1 VPDQND
7 HFQEL
12 SLELDQLRRALI
24 ELRKHAAMPSNAPG
38 RTEPLET
45 AHKRL
50 NSLKTLAY
58 LLATDAADLQSRA
71 QRAEREAWDQK
82 ARRAD
87 ATAKLKSRDQLL
99 EQIQRSAAWK
109 IVKPIWKLF
118 NRSRKGEPKFA
129 TDEVAF
135 ALDLP
140 KRWKTNREVVLI
152 KGWCFAR
159 NGRPIAGIRAKV
171 GRKARLARYGLERT
185 ELDGSLREYPEARCS
200 GFTIELKVPPGICNV
215 RLEYIEQGSDWQPF
229 FEHKLEREATN
240 GQEETELDGGPKESD
255 LPAEKIQR
263 LSPLSANSAF
273 ELLQPRFQQHSR
285 RVATID
291 PQFSVI
297 TPTYNTKPQWIAE
310 AALSLLNQTCADWE
324 WCLVDDG
331 SDNVETRK
339 LLELLSRVSPRVRV
353 ELAPRGG
360 ISAANNKALDLA
372 RGDYVCFLDHDDLLH
387 PFALEAMR
395 EKTKEGYDIVYSD
408 EDKLD
413 DATGN
418 LVEPFFKPDWSP
430 EYFRGAM
437 YVGHLLCVRRHLAAE
452 TRFDSA
458 FDGVQD
464 FEFVL
469 RLSEAAPKI
478 AHIPQPLYHWRKTP
492 GSIAQKTDAKP
503 QLGMLQ
509 ARAVNAHLER
519 SRLPARAEQ
528 SELPHRLKILPLRQE
543 QYARISIIIPTRDAP
558 EVLGRCLKSIFE
570 KTSYPNFEVLLMDN
584 ETTDQ
589 SALALMKEYPV
600 RRIPFPNPFNFSRA
614 NNLGSA
620 AATGELLL
628 FLNNDTEIIAE
639 DWLQHLAYYAQQADV
654 GAAGAV
660 LAYEDRTV
668 QHAGVALGMRGTADH
683 LMRKFPLDVDG
694 YAGSLACAREVS
706 VVTGACLMVRKSVFE
721 EIGGFNEHYFT
732 AYQDVDVCLRLR
744 RHGLRVI
751 CTPRALLLHDEFI
764 SRTSYYYDIIDRMLL
779 LDQWEDVI
787 ERGDPYYN
795 PNLDLDRGDYSPRVA
810 RA

>member
-24 ELRKHAAMPSNAPG
+24 DLRKHAAMPPNAAG

-58 LLATDAADLQSRA
+58 LLATDVAELQARA

-118 NRSRKGEPKFA
+118 NRSRKGEPKLA
-129 TDEVAF
+129 ADEIAF

-140 KRWKTNREVVLI
+140 KKWKTNRDVVLI

-171 GRKARLARYGLERT
+171 GRKSRLARYGLERT
-185 ELDGSLREYPEARCS
+185 ELAAPLREYPEARCS
-200 GFTIELKVPPGICNV
+200 GFTIDLKVPPGICNV

-240 GQEETELDGGPKESD
+240 GQDEMELDGDPKESD

-273 ELLQPRFQQHSR
+273 ELLQARFQQHSR

-297 TPTYNTKPQWIAE
+297 TPTYNTKPQWLAE
-310 AALSLLNQTCADWE
+310 AAFSLLNQTCADWE

-331 SDNVETRK
+331 SDNGETRK
-339 LLELLSRVSPRVRV
+339 LLELLSGVSPRVRV

-360 ISAANNKALDLA
+360 ISVANNKAIELA

-413 DATGN
+413 DATGE

-437 YVGHLLCVRRHLAAE
+437 YVGHLLCVRRKLAGE

-464 FEFVL
+464 FEFML
-469 RLSEAAPKI
+469 RLSEAEPKI
-478 AHIPQPLYHWRKTP
+478 AHIPRPLYHWRKTP

-503 QLGMLQ
+503 QIGALQ

-570 KTSYPNFEVLLMDN
+570 KTSYPNFEVILMDN

-600 RRIPFPNPFNFSRA
+600 RQIPFPNPFNFSRA

-639 DWLQHLAYYAQQADV
+639 DWLQHLAYYAQQANV

-683 LMRKFPLDVDG
+683 TMRRFPIGADG

-706 VVTGACLMVRKSVFE
+706 VVTGACLMVRQSIFE

-732 AYQDVDVCLRLR
+732 AYQDVDICLRLR
-744 RHGLRVI
+744 RRGLRII
-751 CTPRALLLHDEFI
+751 CTPRALLHHHEFI

-795 PNLDLDRGDYSPRVA
+795 PNLNLERGDYSLRGA